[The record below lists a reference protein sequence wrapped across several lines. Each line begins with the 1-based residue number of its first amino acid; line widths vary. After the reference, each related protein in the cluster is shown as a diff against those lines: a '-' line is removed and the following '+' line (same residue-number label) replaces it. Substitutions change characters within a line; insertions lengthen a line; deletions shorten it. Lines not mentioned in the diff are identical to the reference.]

1 MANVR
6 ISQLP
11 TPQTGLT
18 GSELVP
24 VVQNGQTVQT
34 TVAAIAATSGAVVFQ
49 GTWDAS
55 TNSPTL
61 TSSVGTKGY
70 YYIVSVAG
78 TTNLDGI
85 SLWSVGDWAVFNGYT
100 WQKIDGSSSEAFTS
114 ITVTSL
120 NGYMY
125 ANGNNPV
132 TSSSSIP
139 TSALSGTITNAQLA
153 NSAITINGNSV
164 SLGGS
169 TTVTATTTSTL
180 TIGTGLSG
188 GTFNGSTPVTIALA
202 NTAVTAGSYGSATQV
217 GTFTVN
223 AQGQLTLAGNTTVT
237 PAVGSITGLG
247 TGVATALA
255 VNTGS
260 AGAFVVNG
268 GALGTPSSGTL
279 TNATGLPL
287 TTGVTGTLP
296 VGNGGTGITSLT
308 AGYVPYGNGTSAF
321 ASNSGFYYTGT
332 TLYSPT
338 LSVTSTISTT
348 PNLTFNASNSGIT
361 SGAAVSGNY
370 LQTVIQNSSST
381 AGASTNYVLSNDLG
395 TDSTY
400 YGEFGMNSS
409 LYSGAGV
416 PSDFFS
422 LNNGIYFS
430 GHDGDISFGS
440 GNGKKTY
447 FAWGSSG
454 QSAHVINSSGAIGLN
469 TNLAAGTGSGTTNF
483 GTSGQVL
490 TSAGSAATPTW
501 TTPNAATVT
510 LAAGAGATNYLT
522 FSATATGNQ
531 PLTTNTLLTY
541 NYTNNALTAGING
554 GTF

>member
-11 TPQTGLT
+11 VPQTSLT
-18 GSELVP
+18 GTELVP

-34 TVAAIAATSGAVVFQ
+34 TVSAIAATSGAVVYQ
-49 GTWDAS
+49 GTWDANA
-55 TNSPTL
+55 NSPSL
-61 TSSVGTKGY
+61 ASSVGTKGY

-78 TTNLDGI
+78 TTNLNGI

-100 WQKIDGSSSEAFTS
+100 WQKIDGSSSEAFTN

-125 ANGNNPV
+125 ANGNNLV

-139 TSALSGTITNAQLA
+139 TSVLSGTVTNAQLS

-188 GTFNGSTPVTIALA
+188 GTFNGSTSVTIALA
-202 NTAVTAGSYGSATQV
+202 NTAVTAASYGSATQV

-247 TGVATALA
+247 TGVATALT
-255 VNTGS
+255 VNTGT

-296 VGNGGTGITSLT
+296 VGNGGTGIISLT

-321 ASNSGFYYTGT
+321 ASNSGFTFTGT
-332 TLYSPT
+332 TLTAPT
-338 LSVTSTISTT
+338 LSVNSTISTT

-361 SGAAVSGNY
+361 SGAAVSGSY
-370 LQTVIQNSSST
+370 LQTVIQNSSGT
-381 AGASTNYVLSNDLG
+381 AGASTNYVLSNELG

-409 LYSGAGV
+409 VYSGVSV

-430 GHDGDISFGS
+430 GHDGDITVGS
-440 GNGKKTY
+440 GSGKKTY

-501 TTPNAATVT
+501 ASPNVATVT
-510 LAAGAGATNYLT
+510 LAAGTGATNYLT
-522 FSATATGNQ
+522 FSAAATGNQ